1 MYSQHSAGHGEMSS
15 FHNKYSISINE
26 SQFHFSYNLMLKL
39 VLHEIT
45 SRLMSHIVNI
55 IYEGQHRGPLLR
67 LFHIKVIIF
76 NFFFS
81 FIEIVYYFFLT
92 SNNVG

>member
-15 FHNKYSISINE
+15 FYNKYSISSNE

-45 SRLMSHIVNI
+45 SRLMC
-55 IYEGQHRGPLLR
+55 
-67 LFHIKVIIF
+67 
-76 NFFFS
+76 
-81 FIEIVYYFFLT
+81 
-92 SNNVG
+92 